1 MRREDSAGC
10 TINEGDH
17 QEGQQEESWIEQ
29 EGQHEYAAGAI
40 EQRPMEREYVA
51 HIGLRVEA

>member
-29 EGQHEYAAGAI
+29 EGQHEYAA
-40 EQRPMEREYVA
+40 
-51 HIGLRVEA
+51 